1 MYIMSYFSNVT
12 YDPTNTGYNSEYP
25 IYIDGTSASI
35 PVNGAKYYGN
45 VFGNVMCSLIVD
57 GGDTICGGNLLVT
70 QNINIGGGL
79 CILPTYS
86 VVSGNINTNMRGTP
100 TFVSGKSLS
109 YVSGVTSNIQTQINN
124 VSANVSGNATYFST
138 LTTGLQSQING
149 VSGNVSGNA
158 TYFSTLTTGLQSQI
172 TSLQTAV
179 TSVSTSSSTT
189 IIMSNVSV
197 YGNTINHGQI
207 DASNLAIT
215 GYSAIAES
223 SAIGND
229 LAVGNDIVNSGSIFC
244 AGNVQCSTI
253 RSKNLVINNTIIQYD
268 TQAQIQNILDILTRN
283 KLS

>member
-35 PVNGAKYYGN
+35 PVNGTKYYGN

-57 GGDTICGGNLLVT
+57 GGDTILGGNVIVA
-70 QNINIGGGL
+70 QNINLGGGL

-86 VVSGNINTNMRGTP
+86 VVSSNVSTNMRGTP
-100 TFVSGKSLS
+100 TFVSGNSLS

-124 VSANVSGNATYFST
+124 VSA
-138 LTTGLQSQING
+138 
-149 VSGNVSGNA
+149 NVSGNA

-244 AGNVQCSTI
+244 AGNIQCSTI

-268 TQAQIQNILDILTRN
+268 TQAQIQNILDIFTRN